1 MTVNCPNCGRE
12 IHEGD
17 QFCGYCEA
25 PTRWVPPRREEPVK
39 KRESKLLPWT
49 GRLEEVPWWALILLL
64 LGLWFLYSIFNSEI
78 YRDAFLFLVQG
89 IKFTILITLAAFAIS
104 IVLGLVTAFGRVSKN
119 PVIYTLASL
128 YVEVIRGV
136 PILVQL
142 FYVAF
147 VLTPVVVQ
155 LANGLGN
162 FLLHQQY
169 ASFQFLVKIGTA
181 LAEWSIRDIDM
192 MARAIIGL
200 ALAYGAFEAEVYRA
214 GIQSIE
220 KGQMEAA
227 RSLGMTYFQAM
238 RYIILPQAIRRVLPP
253 LGNDFIAMLKDSSL
267 VSSLAVREL
276 TQLAKLNR
284 SRTFLTYPTWNTVS
298 FLYLTM
304 TILLSLLVQFME
316 KKMSID

>member
-1 MTVNCPNCGRE
+1 M
-12 IHEGD
+12 
-17 QFCGYCEA
+17 
-25 PTRWVPPRREEPVK
+25 
-39 KRESKLLPWT
+39 
-49 GRLEEVPWWALILLL
+49 PWWALILF
-64 LGLWFLYSIFNSEI
+64 LGGVWILYSIFNSEV
-78 YRDAFLFLVQG
+78 YRDAFLFLIEG
-89 IKFTILITLAAFAIS
+89 IKLTILITLSAFSIS
-104 IVLGLVTAFGRVSKN
+104 LVLGLITAFGRVSKN
-119 PVIYTLASL
+119 PLFYTLSSL

-147 VLTPVVVQ
+147 VLTPAVVE
-155 LANGLGN
+155 LANKLGN
-162 FLLHQQY
+162 LLLQQQV
-169 ASFQFLVKIGTA
+169 QFLIQIGTT
-181 LAEWSIRDIDM
+181 LASWHIRDVDM
-192 MARAIIGL
+192 EARAIIGL
-200 ALAYGAFEAEVYRA
+200 AIAYGAFEAEVYRA

-267 VSSLAVREL
+267 VSALAVREL

-284 SRTFLTYPTWNTVS
+284 ARTFLTYPTWNTVS

-316 KKMSID
+316 KRMAIE

>member
-1 MTVNCPNCGRE
+1 MTAIE
-12 IHEGD
+12 
-17 QFCGYCEA
+17 Q
-25 PTRWVPPRREEPVK
+25 VK
-39 KRESKLLPWT
+39 RRESKLLPWT

-64 LGLWFLYSIFNSEI
+64 AGVWIIYSIFNSEV
-78 YRDAFLFLVQG
+78 YRDAFDFLVDG
-89 IKFTILITLAAFAIS
+89 IRLTTMITLSAFSVS

-147 VLTPVVVQ
+147 VLTPIAVQ
-155 LANGLGN
+155 LTNGLGD
-162 FLLHQQY
+162 FLLQRY
-169 ASFQFLVKIGTA
+169 ASSQPLVQIGTTF
-181 LAEWSIRDIDM
+181 AEWSIRDIDM
-192 MARAIIGL
+192 KVRAIIGL
-200 ALAYGAFEAEVYRA
+200 AIAYGAFEAEVYRA

-220 KGQMEAA
+220 RGQMEAA

-284 SRTFLTYPTWNTVS
+284 ARTFLTYPTWNTVS
-298 FLYLTM
+298 FLYLSM
-304 TILLSLLVQFME
+304 TIILSMLVQLLERRMAIE
-316 KKMSID
+316 

>member
-1 MTVNCPNCGRE
+1 MTVAEQIKR
-12 IHEGD
+12 
-17 QFCGYCEA
+17 
-25 PTRWVPPRREEPVK
+25 
-39 KRESKLLPWT
+39 RESKLLPWT

-64 LGLWFLYSIFNSEI
+64 AGLWILYSILNSEV
-78 YRDAFLFLVQG
+78 YRDAFLFLLEG
-89 IKFTILITLAAFAIS
+89 IRLTILITLSAFAIS

-136 PILVQL
+136 PILVQI

-147 VLTPVVVQ
+147 VLTPAVVQ
-155 LANGLGN
+155 LANNLGN
-162 FLLHQQY
+162 FLLQQY
-169 ASFQFLVKIGTA
+169 STSQFLINIGTTFVG
-181 LAEWSIRDIDM
+181 WSIRDVNM
-192 MARAIIGL
+192 EVRAVVGL

-316 KKMSID
+316 RKMSIE

>member
-1 MTVNCPNCGRE
+1 M
-12 IHEGD
+12 
-17 QFCGYCEA
+17 
-25 PTRWVPPRREEPVK
+25 
-39 KRESKLLPWT
+39 LPWT
-49 GRLEEVPWWALILLL
+49 GKLEEVPWWALILLL
-64 LGLWFLYSIFNSEI
+64 AGLWILYAIFNSEI
-78 YRDAFLFLVQG
+78 YRDAFLFLLEG
-89 IKFTILITLAAFAIS
+89 IRLTILITLAAFAIS
-104 IVLGLVTAFGRVSKN
+104 IILGLITAFGRVSKN
-119 PVIYTLASL
+119 PVVYTLSSL

-147 VLTPVVVQ
+147 VLTPAVVD

-162 FLLHQQY
+162 FLLQQ
-169 ASFQFLVKIGTA
+169 ASSQSLVQIGTT
-181 LAEWSIRDIDM
+181 LAQWHIRDVNM
-192 MARAIIGL
+192 EVRAIIGL
-200 ALAYGAFEAEVYRA
+200 AIAYGAFEAEVYRA

-220 KGQMEAA
+220 RGQMEAA

-316 KKMSID
+316 KKMAIE